1 MFHLPR
7 EGMSLMFQADAFN
20 AFNRTN
26 WNNPG
31 TSANGTPG
39 QITNANPPR
48 QVQFGAKFNF

>member
-1 MFHLPR
+1 LPR

-26 WNNPG
+26 WNNPS
-31 TSANGTPG
+31 TSATSTAG
-39 QITNANPPR
+39 QITSANPPR